1 MLKVNAYSN
10 SSIVMRIRKNIA
22 FIFQFTTI
30 GLALAFVVIYL
41 YPNLLGKQPQEVHLQ
56 QGDGELR
63 RLNPGQGVV
72 SYADAVKK
80 AAPSI
85 VNVYATK
92 LVTERRSPFFDDPL
106 FRHFFGEE
114 GATTR
119 QRREPSLGSGVIL
132 SAEGYVLT
140 NNHVIA
146 DAAEIAVA
154 LNDGRTTSAKLFGA
168 DPESDLAV
176 LKIKLE
182 DLPVVTLGRSD
193 NLQVGDVVLA
203 IGNPF
208 GVGQTVTSGIV
219 SGLGRSSLGINTFEN
234 FIQTDAAINPG
245 NSGGALINANG
256 ELVGINTAIF
266 SQTGGS
272 HGIGFAIPVNL
283 AKGVLTQLIEHG
295 RVIRGWLGIKIQD
308 ITPKLAKAFDL
319 DSTDGVVITNIVVNG
334 PADKA
339 ELDRGDII
347 THIDDEKVRDFRE
360 TLNQISMH
368 KPGDKIKLAII
379 REGKKLEKM
388 ATVSERPSQ

>member
-1 MLKVNAYSN
+1 
-10 SSIVMRIRKNIA
+10 MRIRKNIA
-22 FIFQFTTI
+22 FIFQFATI
-30 GLALAFVVIYL
+30 GLALAFVVVYL
-41 YPNLLGKQPQEVHLQ
+41 YPNILGRHTQMVQLQ
-56 QGDGELR
+56 QSDGEIH
-63 RLNPGQGVV
+63 RLSPGNGVV

-80 AAPSI
+80 ATPAV

-92 LVTERRSPFFDDPL
+92 LVTEKRSPFFDDPL
-106 FRHFFGEE
+106 FRHFFGDEDRS
-114 GATTR
+114 TR

-132 SAEGYVLT
+132 SEEGYILT

-176 LKIKLE
+176 LKIEMK

-256 ELVGINTAIF
+256 DLIGINTAIY
-266 SQTGGS
+266 SQSGGS
-272 HGIGFAIPVNL
+272 QGIGFAIPVNL
-283 AKGVLTQLIEHG
+283 AKDILTQLIEHG

-308 ITPKLAKAFDL
+308 ITPKLATAFEL

-339 ELDRGDII
+339 GLDRGDII
-347 THIDDEKVRDFRE
+347 THINGKKVRDFRE
-360 TLNQISMH
+360 TLNEISIN
-368 KPGDKIKLAII
+368 KPGSEIKLTVI
-379 REGKKLEKM
+379 REGKKIEKT
-388 ATVSERPSQ
+388 ATVSERPTQ

>member
-1 MLKVNAYSN
+1 
-10 SSIVMRIRKNIA
+10 MRIRKNIA
-22 FIFQFTTI
+22 FLFQFVTI
-30 GLALAFVVIYL
+30 GLALAFVIIYL
-41 YPNLLGKQPQEVHLQ
+41 YPNLLGKQTQEVHLQ
-56 QGDGELR
+56 QGEGTIKRLSPGDG
-63 RLNPGQGVV
+63 VI

-80 AAPSI
+80 AAPAI
-85 VNVYATK
+85 VNIYATK
-92 LVTERRSPFFDDPL
+92 LVTQKRSPFFDDPL
-106 FRHFFGEE
+106 FRHFFGDENE
-114 GATTR
+114 TTR

-132 SAEGYVLT
+132 SKDGYVLT

-154 LNDGRTTSAKLFGA
+154 LNDGRTTSAKIFGA

-176 LKIKLE
+176 LKIELE

-203 IGNPF
+203 IGNPY
-208 GVGQTVTSGIV
+208 GVGQTVTSGII

-266 SQTGGS
+266 SQSGGS

-283 AKGVLTQLIEHG
+283 ARDVLTQLIEHG
-295 RVIRGWLGIKIQD
+295 HVIRGWLGVKIQD
-308 ITPKLAKAFDL
+308 ITPKLAAAFEL
-319 DSTDGVVITNIVVNG
+319 DSTDGVVISNIVVNG

-339 ELDRGDII
+339 GLDRGDII
-347 THIDDEKVRDFRE
+347 THIDDKKVRDFRE
-360 TLNQISMH
+360 TLNEISMH
-368 KPGDKIKLAII
+368 KPGDQITLTII
-379 REGKKLEKM
+379 REGKKMSRE
-388 ATVSERPSQ
+388 ATVSERPTQ

>member
-1 MLKVNAYSN
+1 
-10 SSIVMRIRKNIA
+10 MRIRKNIA

-30 GLALAFVVIYL
+30 GLALAFVVL
-41 YPNLLGKQPQEVHLQ
+41 YFYPEFWGKQPQEVHLQ
-56 QGDGELR
+56 QSDSELR
-63 RLNPGQGVV
+63 RLKPSEGVI

-80 AAPSI
+80 AAPAI
-85 VNVYATK
+85 VNIYATK
-92 LVTERRSPFFDDPL
+92 LVTERRSPLFDDPL
-106 FRHFFGEE
+106 FRHFFGDE
-114 GATTR
+114 GTTTR
-119 QRREPSLGSGVIL
+119 ERREPSLGSGVIL
-132 SAEGYVLT
+132 SKEGYVLT

-146 DAAEIAVA
+146 DTAEIAVA
-154 LNDGRTTSAKLFGA
+154 LNDGRTTSAKIFGA

-176 LKIKLE
+176 LKIELG

-266 SQTGGS
+266 SQSGGS

-308 ITPKLAKAFDL
+308 ITPKLAKAFGL

-339 ELDRGDII
+339 DLDRGDII
-347 THIDDEKVRDFRE
+347 THIDDKKVRDFRE
-360 TLNQISMH
+360 TLDQISMH
-368 KPGDKIKLAII
+368 KPGVQVKLTIV
-379 REGKKLEKM
+379 REGKKLEKT
-388 ATVSERPSQ
+388 AVISERPTQ